1 MRKLNETDCVNIS
14 KDYLLGMSYQ
24 KLSEKYNI
32 CTWSIRNALKKQNI
46 KSRIRKYNCDENYFE
61 KIDTFE
67 KAYWLGL
74 LFADGYVRKRKQFNG
89 KHKQGGIV
97 GISLKNGD
105 EYLLNKFINDLKS
118 NYSLTKQI
126 KDDFL
131 SSKLEINSSK
141 MVDDLIKLGCVPK
154 KSLILLPP
162 KINYDFI
169 KQKKMSKV
177 TESSSVVVNYTGKLT
192 DGSVFDSSLLEGRE
206 PLNAKLGEGQL
217 IPGFETGLIGMMVG
231 DKKTIEIDPR
241 EAYGERNKELILDV
255 VKTNVPENVEIGML
269 LQTFGPEGPA
279 LVKVLEIK
287 DESVVIDAN
296 HPLAGEKLIFELE
309 VMGIS

>member
-1 MRKLNETDCVNIS
+1 M
-14 KDYLLGMSYQ
+14 
-24 KLSEKYNI
+24 
-32 CTWSIRNALKKQNI
+32 
-46 KSRIRKYNCDENYFE
+46 
-61 KIDTFE
+61 
-67 KAYWLGL
+67 
-74 LFADGYVRKRKQFNG
+74 
-89 KHKQGGIV
+89 
-97 GISLKNGD
+97 
-105 EYLLNKFINDLKS
+105 
-118 NYSLTKQI
+118 
-126 KDDFL
+126 
-131 SSKLEINSSK
+131 
-141 MVDDLIKLGCVPK
+141 
-154 KSLILLPP
+154 
-162 KINYDFI
+162 NYDFT

-206 PLNAKLGEGQL
+206 PLSAKLGEGQL

-231 DKKTIEIDPR
+231 DKKIVEIDPR
-241 EAYGERNKELILDV
+241 EAYGERNEELILDV
-255 VKTNVPENVEIGML
+255 VKTNVPENVEVGML

>member
-1 MRKLNETDCVNIS
+1 M
-14 KDYLLGMSYQ
+14 
-24 KLSEKYNI
+24 
-32 CTWSIRNALKKQNI
+32 
-46 KSRIRKYNCDENYFE
+46 
-61 KIDTFE
+61 
-67 KAYWLGL
+67 
-74 LFADGYVRKRKQFNG
+74 
-89 KHKQGGIV
+89 
-97 GISLKNGD
+97 
-105 EYLLNKFINDLKS
+105 
-118 NYSLTKQI
+118 
-126 KDDFL
+126 
-131 SSKLEINSSK
+131 
-141 MVDDLIKLGCVPK
+141 
-154 KSLILLPP
+154 
-162 KINYDFI
+162 NYDFT

-206 PLNAKLGEGQL
+206 PLSAKLGEGQL

-231 DKKTIEIDPR
+231 DKKIVEIDPR
-241 EAYGERNKELILDV
+241 EAYGERNEELILDV
-255 VKTNVPENVEIGML
+255 VKTNVPENVEVGMV

>member
-1 MRKLNETDCVNIS
+1 
-14 KDYLLGMSYQ
+14 
-24 KLSEKYNI
+24 
-32 CTWSIRNALKKQNI
+32 
-46 KSRIRKYNCDENYFE
+46 
-61 KIDTFE
+61 
-67 KAYWLGL
+67 
-74 LFADGYVRKRKQFNG
+74 
-89 KHKQGGIV
+89 
-97 GISLKNGD
+97 
-105 EYLLNKFINDLKS
+105 
-118 NYSLTKQI
+118 
-126 KDDFL
+126 
-131 SSKLEINSSK
+131 
-141 MVDDLIKLGCVPK
+141 
-154 KSLILLPP
+154 
-162 KINYDFI
+162 
-169 KQKKMSKV
+169 MSKV

-231 DKKTIEIDPR
+231 DKKTVEIDPR
-241 EAYGERNKELILDV
+241 EAYGERNEGLILDV
-255 VKTNVPENVEIGML
+255 VKTNVPENVEVGML

>member
-1 MRKLNETDCVNIS
+1 MN
-14 KDYLLGMSYQ
+14 
-24 KLSEKYNI
+24 
-32 CTWSIRNALKKQNI
+32 
-46 KSRIRKYNCDENYFE
+46 
-61 KIDTFE
+61 
-67 KAYWLGL
+67 
-74 LFADGYVRKRKQFNG
+74 
-89 KHKQGGIV
+89 
-97 GISLKNGD
+97 
-105 EYLLNKFINDLKS
+105 
-118 NYSLTKQI
+118 
-126 KDDFL
+126 
-131 SSKLEINSSK
+131 
-141 MVDDLIKLGCVPK
+141 
-154 KSLILLPP
+154 
-162 KINYDFI
+162 
-169 KQKKMSKV
+169 KV

-231 DKKTIEIDPR
+231 DKKTVEIDPR
-241 EAYGERNKELILDV
+241 EAYGERNEELILDV

>member
-1 MRKLNETDCVNIS
+1 M
-14 KDYLLGMSYQ
+14 
-24 KLSEKYNI
+24 
-32 CTWSIRNALKKQNI
+32 
-46 KSRIRKYNCDENYFE
+46 
-61 KIDTFE
+61 
-67 KAYWLGL
+67 
-74 LFADGYVRKRKQFNG
+74 
-89 KHKQGGIV
+89 
-97 GISLKNGD
+97 
-105 EYLLNKFINDLKS
+105 
-118 NYSLTKQI
+118 
-126 KDDFL
+126 
-131 SSKLEINSSK
+131 
-141 MVDDLIKLGCVPK
+141 
-154 KSLILLPP
+154 
-162 KINYDFI
+162 NYDFT

-231 DKKTIEIDPR
+231 DKKTVEIDPR
-241 EAYGERNKELILDV
+241 EAYGERNEELILDV
-255 VKTNVPENVEIGML
+255 VKTNVPENVEVGML

>member
-1 MRKLNETDCVNIS
+1 M
-14 KDYLLGMSYQ
+14 
-24 KLSEKYNI
+24 
-32 CTWSIRNALKKQNI
+32 
-46 KSRIRKYNCDENYFE
+46 
-61 KIDTFE
+61 
-67 KAYWLGL
+67 
-74 LFADGYVRKRKQFNG
+74 
-89 KHKQGGIV
+89 
-97 GISLKNGD
+97 
-105 EYLLNKFINDLKS
+105 
-118 NYSLTKQI
+118 
-126 KDDFL
+126 
-131 SSKLEINSSK
+131 
-141 MVDDLIKLGCVPK
+141 
-154 KSLILLPP
+154 
-162 KINYDFI
+162 NYDFT

-217 IPGFETGLIGMMVG
+217 IPGFETGLIGMLVG
-231 DKKTIEIDPR
+231 DKKIVEIDPR
-241 EAYGERNKELILDV
+241 EAYGERNEELILDV
-255 VKTNVPENVEIGML
+255 VKTNVPENVEVGML